1 MACFTVPLASAALT
15 TATKLSLLNSTKDN
29 PFVAKLPW
37 LEKMMFGGSLV
48 LALEHVY
55 HGEVIFSPPFLTA
68 MTEGPTAV
76 SEMLH
81 EMATR
86 GVAMTLLV
94 IAVWAGMVA
103 ASRKRS
109 WTFARFKGTMVLA
122 GLGTA
127 LMFAVDLLADV
138 L

>member
-1 MACFTVPLASAALT
+1 MACFTVPLATAAVASAIKTALPQS
-15 TATKLSLLNSTKDN
+15 AKHN

-37 LEKMMFGGSLV
+37 LEKTMFGGSLI

-55 HGEVIFSPPFLTA
+55 HGEVVFRPPFLTA
-68 MTEGPTAV
+68 ISEGPEAV

-86 GVAMTLLV
+86 GVAMALLV
-94 IAVWAGMVA
+94 VAVWAGMVA
-103 ASRKRS
+103 VSRTKTWS
-109 WTFARFKGTMVLA
+109 FARLRGTMTLAVLGA
-122 GLGTA
+122 A

>member
-1 MACFTVPLASAALT
+1 MACFTVPLATAAVA
-15 TATKLSLLNSTKDN
+15 TATKLSLQESAKGN
-29 PFVAKLPW
+29 PFAARLPW

-55 HGEVIFSPPFLTA
+55 HGEVMFRPPFLTA
-68 MTEGPTAV
+68 MTEGPEAV
-76 SEMLH
+76 GEMLR

-103 ASRKRS
+103 VSRTKS
-109 WTFARFKGTMVLA
+109 WSFARFKGTVSLA
-122 GLGTA
+122 ALGTA

>member
-1 MACFTVPLASAALT
+1 MACFTGPLASAALT
-15 TATKLSLLNSTKDN
+15 TATKLSLPNSTKDN

-55 HGEVIFSPPFLTA
+55 HGEVIFRPPFLTA
-68 MTEGPTAV
+68 MTEGPAAV

-103 ASRKRS
+103 ASRKRL
-109 WTFARFKGTMVLA
+109 WTFARFKGTMALA

-127 LMFAVDLLADV
+127 LMFAVDFLADV

>member
-1 MACFTVPLASAALT
+1 MACFTVPLATAVAT
-15 TATKLSLLNSTKDN
+15 TAVKTALPESAKRN
-29 PFVAKLPW
+29 PFAAKLPW

-55 HGEVIFSPPFLTA
+55 HGEVVFTPPFLTA
-68 MTEGPTAV
+68 MTEGPEAV

-94 IAVWAGMVA
+94 VVAWAGLVA
-103 ASRKRS
+103 VSRTKS
-109 WTFARFKGTMVLA
+109 WSFARFRGTMVLTA
-122 GLGTA
+122 LGAA

>member
-1 MACFTVPLASAALT
+1 MACFTVPLATAAVA
-15 TATKLSLLNSTKDN
+15 TATKLSLPESTKGN

-37 LEKMMFGGSLV
+37 LEKMMFGGSLI

-55 HGEVIFSPPFLTA
+55 HGEVIFRPPFLTA
-68 MTEGPTAV
+68 MTEGPEAV

-94 IAVWAGMVA
+94 GAVWAGMVA
-103 ASRKRS
+103 VSRTKS
-109 WTFARFKGTMVLA
+109 WSFARLKGTMILTVLGA
-122 GLGTA
+122 A
-127 LMFAVDLLADV
+127 LMFAVDLVADV
-138 L
+138 F

>member
-1 MACFTVPLASAALT
+1 MACFTVPLATAAVT
-15 TATKLSLLNSTKDN
+15 TATKLALPESSRGN

-55 HGEVIFSPPFLTA
+55 HGEVVFRPPFLTA
-68 MTEGPTAV
+68 MAEGPEAV
-76 SEMLH
+76 GEMLH

-86 GVAMTLLV
+86 GVAMTVLV
-94 IAVWAGMVA
+94 VAVWTGMVA
-103 ASRKRS
+103 ASRTRS
-109 WTFARFKGTMVLA
+109 WSFARLKGTMALA
-122 GLGTA
+122 ALGTA

-138 L
+138 I

>member
-1 MACFTVPLASAALT
+1 MACFTVPLATAAVT
-15 TATKLSLLNSTKDN
+15 TATKLALPESSRGN

-55 HGEVIFSPPFLTA
+55 HGEVVFRPPFLTA
-68 MTEGPTAV
+68 MAEGPEAV
-76 SEMLH
+76 GEMLH

-86 GVAMTLLV
+86 GVAMTVLV
-94 IAVWAGMVA
+94 VAVWAGMVA
-103 ASRKRS
+103 ASRTRS
-109 WTFARFKGTMVLA
+109 WSFARLKGTMALA
-122 GLGTA
+122 ALGTA

-138 L
+138 I

>member
-1 MACFTVPLASAALT
+1 
-15 TATKLSLLNSTKDN
+15 
-29 PFVAKLPW
+29 
-37 LEKMMFGGSLV
+37 
-48 LALEHVY
+48 
-55 HGEVIFSPPFLTA
+55 
-68 MTEGPTAV
+68 MTEGPEAV

-103 ASRKRS
+103 VSRTKS
-109 WTFARFKGTMVLA
+109 WSFARFKGPMTLTA
-122 GLGTA
+122 LGAA
-127 LMFAVDLLADV
+127 LMFAVDLIADV